1 MRIPAEFEDWPQNL
15 PYSFGPYRAYVRYIV
30 DGDTLDV
37 MVDVGF
43 NDYLYRTIRLLA
55 LVNGAFKGVNAPE
68 KNRAESKEAGL
79 AAKAYVSDQIP
90 PGTRVV
96 ITTRADADS
105 FGRYLGAVLLEDGRD
120 LGSSLVEAGHAVFK
134 VY

>member
-1 MRIPAEFEDWPQNL
+1 MRIPAEFENWPTNL

-43 NDYLYRTIRLLA
+43 NDYVYRTIRLLA
-55 LVNGAFKGVNAPE
+55 LVEGAFKGVNAPE
-68 KNRAESKEAGL
+68 KNRADTKDAGL
-79 AAKAYVSDQIP
+79 AAKAWVQTQLP
-90 PGTRVV
+90 VGTRVI

-105 FGRYLGAVLLEDGRD
+105 FGRYLGAVYLEDGRD
-120 LGSSLVEAGHAVFK
+120 LGSALVEAGHAVFK
-134 VY
+134 IY